1 MCGIVGWVDVRGRV
15 NEATI
20 AQMCEQI
27 RHRGPDGHGSWV
39 SPDATVGL
47 GHRRLAIIDLSQAA
61 AQPMANERGDI
72 QLVFNGEIYNF
83 LELRRELEAA
93 GHTFRS
99 QTDSEVIIHGYEE
112 WGAERYLERLRGM
125 FAFALWDGGRRQ
137 LHVAR
142 DRIGIKPLYYAE
154 LPGGGLALASEAKAL
169 LAHSE
174 LSVALD
180 DDGLRGYLAY
190 GYVPHER
197 SVFRGVKK
205 LRPGHALCWQGGR
218 VSERRWWELC
228 YEPQELS
235 GGRGDL
241 VEGIGRLLR
250 EQVEAHMVADVP
262 VGSFL
267 SGGVDSS
274 TVTALARKSV
284 GDALSTFCVGFDAGS
299 QDDLHYSRLVA
310 DALGTEHH
318 TMQLTGDDARRLLPT
333 LAGIMDE
340 PLYDPSVLA
349 TLVLAGF
356 ARQRVKVALSGTGG
370 DEVFAGY
377 GWFASQVGY
386 AHLRSRLGPLWRPL
400 SAAANPLV
408 DLLRRLPFG
417 MRAPGAF
424 KLVGRTQPER
434 SFLVRGFFDS
444 WEQRRLLGNGV
455 DAAVPEG
462 EHLWVHERTWRAEW
476 PLVPAILNHDLCSF
490 LPDNCL
496 VLLDR
501 TTMAHGLEARVPL
514 LDHGLVEAVFRI
526 PWQELS
532 SGNGDKRLLK
542 EIAAKV
548 VPRDVLTRAK
558 SGFSPPFKVWLREGG
573 MSTLARELMTGALAE
588 DGVIEPRF
596 VELLLRRR
604 ALRRWNKLWLLI
616 VLEWWYRRWI
626 RSETPATAAGV
637 T

>member
-1 MCGIVGWVDVRGRV
+1 MCGIAGWAEEEGRV
-15 NEATI
+15 DRAVI
-20 AQMCEQI
+20 ALMCEQI
-27 RHRGPDGHGSWV
+27 RHRGPDGHGIWI
-39 SPDATVGL
+39 SPEASVGL
-47 GHRRLAIIDLSQAA
+47 GHRRLSIIDLSDAA
-61 AQPMANERGDI
+61 AQPMANERGNI

-83 LELRRELEAA
+83 RELRHELEAA
-93 GHTFRS
+93 GHEFKS
-99 QTDSEVIIHGYEE
+99 QTDSEVILHGYEE
-112 WGAERYLERLRGM
+112 WGADGCLEHLRGM
-125 FAFALWDGGRRQ
+125 FAFALWDGGQKQ
-137 LHVAR
+137 LLIAR

-154 LPGGGLALASEAKAL
+154 LPGGGLAFASEAKAL
-169 LAHSE
+169 LAHPR
-174 LSVALD
+174 LSPALD

-197 SVFRGVKK
+197 SIFRGIRK
-205 LRPGHALCWQGGR
+205 LRPGHALRWQAGR
-218 VSERRWWELC
+218 VVERRWWELH
-228 YEPQELS
+228 YQPQALDGSREEL
-235 GGRGDL
+235 
-241 VEGIGRLLR
+241 VAEIGRLVR
-250 EQVEAHMVADVP
+250 EQVAAHMVADVP

-274 TVTALARKSV
+274 TVTALARENV
-284 GDALSTFCVGFDAGS
+284 GNALSTFCVGFDAGS

-310 DALGTEHH
+310 EALATEHH

-333 LAGIMDE
+333 LAGVMDE

-356 ARQRVKVALSGTGG
+356 ARHHVKVALSGTGG

-377 GWFASQVGY
+377 GWFASQVRY
-386 AHLRSRLGPLWRPL
+386 ARQRSRLGPLWYPL
-400 SAAANPLV
+400 AMAANPMV
-408 DLLRRLPFG
+408 GLLRRLPFG
-417 MRAPGAF
+417 MRAPGAL
-424 KLVGRTQPER
+424 KLVGRSQPER

-444 WEQRRLLGNGV
+444 WGQRRLLGGGV
-455 DAAVPEG
+455 DSAVPDG
-462 EHLWVHERTWRAEW
+462 EHLWVHQRTWRPDW
-476 PLVPAILNHDLCSF
+476 PLVPAVLNHDMCSF

-532 SGNGDKRLLK
+532 SGDGEKRLLK
-542 EIAAKV
+542 EIAAQL
-548 VPRDVLTRAK
+548 VPHEVLTRAK

-573 MSTLARELMTGALAE
+573 MAALASELMGGALAE

-596 VELLLRRR
+596 VELLVRRR

-626 RSETPATAAGV
+626 RGQPVPAAAGV
-637 T
+637 G